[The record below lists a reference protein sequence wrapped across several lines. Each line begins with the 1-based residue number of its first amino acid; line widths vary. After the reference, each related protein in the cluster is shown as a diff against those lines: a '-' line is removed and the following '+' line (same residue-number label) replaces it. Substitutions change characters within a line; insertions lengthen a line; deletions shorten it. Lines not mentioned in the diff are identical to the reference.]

1 MATARREATRGGT
14 WRLEEA
20 KARLS
25 EVVRRAGSEG
35 PQRVTVR
42 GRPAA
47 VVLSAEA
54 YEQLKRP
61 ERSLADLFADMRGC
75 GLADIVIERDKDTG
89 REIEWPPE

>member
-1 MATARREATRGGT
+1 MTTARHEAARGGT

-42 GRPAA
+42 GQPAA
-47 VVLSAEA
+47 VVLSADE
-54 YEQLKRP
+54 YERLSGPKR
-61 ERSLADLFADMRGC
+61 SIADLFADMRGC
-75 GLADIVIERDKDTG
+75 GLADIVPERDQDTG
-89 REIEWPPE
+89 RELVWPE

>member
-1 MATARREATRGGT
+1 MATMRHEAARGGT

-20 KARLS
+20 KARHS

-47 VVLSAEA
+47 VVLSADE
-54 YEQLKRP
+54 YERLSGP
-61 ERSLADLFADMRGC
+61 SRSIADLFADMRGC
-75 GLADIVIERDKDTG
+75 GLADIVPERDKDPV
-89 REIEWPPE
+89 RDFDFPE